1 LVPLAPRLEWT
12 TIDDDLPVAGFDF
25 DFKYTDRQAPVV
37 VACMAAATT
46 RARQLGLTWHWR
58 TLGDGHLRVIVNG
71 NSRRTDLLGYRLER
85 DLPLVAE
92 GCRAADLPPSRRR
105 DVGRGVADL
114 FLRGRH
120 VRQEDTMVLRGATE
134 TRYYYPPYEYECPQ
148 YPLLHARL
156 GTTVN
161 VIVAWNFREIAPEIL
176 LEELH
181 TACELVLEESV
192 NRRSKRLSF
201 QQLIEAAEAAG
212 HLKTH
217 PFAEAPDPVR
227 LLTEL
232 KDLRKDVRHRAKA
245 GAQGWLDDNWE
256 AVALIVEHL
265 VDQLNRHGPTPT
277 ASAKG

>member
-1 LVPLAPRLEWT
+1 M
-12 TIDDDLPVAGFDF
+12 AGFDF
-25 DFKYTDRQAPVV
+25 DFTYTERQEPIV

-58 TLGDGHLRVIVNG
+58 TLGRGHLRVRVNG

-92 GCRAADLPPSRRR
+92 GCRTADLPPSRRR

-120 VRQEDTMVLRGATE
+120 VDQEDTMALRGATR
-134 TRYYYPPYEYECPQ
+134 TRDYYPPYEYDCPK

-156 GTTVN
+156 QTTVN
-161 VIVAWNFREIAPEIL
+161 VIVAWNFDDVAPEIL

-192 NRRSKRLSF
+192 NRRSKRISF
-201 QQLIEAAEAAG
+201 QQLIEAAETAG
-212 HLKTH
+212 RFQVH
-217 PFAEAPDPVR
+217 PFIEAKDPVL

-232 KDLRKDVRHRAKA
+232 KDLRKDVRHRAKSGTRA
-245 GAQGWLDDNWE
+245 WLEENWE
-256 AVALIVEHL
+256 EVALVVEHL
-265 VDQLNRHGPTPT
+265 VDRLNSDGPAPPSSMRDQTPPQI
-277 ASAKG
+277 